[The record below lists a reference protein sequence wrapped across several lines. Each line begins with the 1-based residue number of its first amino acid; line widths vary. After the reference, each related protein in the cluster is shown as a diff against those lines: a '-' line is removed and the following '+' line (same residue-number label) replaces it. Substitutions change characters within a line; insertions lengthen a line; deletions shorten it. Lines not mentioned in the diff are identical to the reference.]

1 MADNT
6 PRAEETPSRDAHR
19 DAVARVREASG
30 FTVQLPLLGRVPVPR
45 PEQLAFFAAIGLLA
59 AVEIIE
65 WPVAL
70 TIAAGHILIADQ
82 HNRAVQEIGEVLEAV

>member
-30 FTVQLPLLGRVPVPR
+30 FTVQLPVLGRVPVHVPNSWRSSPR
-45 PEQLAFFAAIGLLA
+45 SGSSRPSKSSNGRL
-59 AVEIIE
+59 
-65 WPVAL
+65 
-70 TIAAGHILIADQ
+70 
-82 HNRAVQEIGEVLEAV
+82 R